1 MDAVGHLNMRKQ
13 VLVTPMEGPAA
24 TGAAGLR
31 RQRDYDL
38 HHAPWDDFTL
48 DLVQSTGFDIIVI
61 GFPIEENSLRRFIRC
76 VRAPGS
82 ACRRSGVVLLAR
94 RRHLAAAKAYVG
106 LGINRAVGVE
116 EGAEELAASIDDLCS
131 VAPRVAL
138 RAPTRIILR
147 IEDRPLRAFCQTEN
161 VSTSGMLLRGFGHYP
176 TGTTIDFEI
185 NIPGQSEPIR
195 GSAEITRTTNVA
207 MERLEG
213 VGARFLSFLGADESR
228 LSSYVEERLN

>member
-1 MDAVGHLNMRKQ
+1 
-13 VLVTPMEGPAA
+13 MEGPAA

-31 RQRDYDL
+31 TQRDYDL
-38 HHAPWDDFTL
+38 HHAPWDDNTL
-48 DLVQSTGFDIIVI
+48 DLVQSTGFDTIVI
-61 GFPIEENSLRRFIRC
+61 GFPTEETSLRRFVRC

-82 ACRRSGVVLLAR
+82 ACRRSGLVLLAQR
-94 RRHLAAAKAYVG
+94 GHLPAAQQFIGCGV
-106 LGINRAVGVE
+106 NRAVGI
-116 EGAEELAASIDDLCS
+116 EGGADELANSIDELCS
-131 VAPRVAL
+131 VAPRVVL

-195 GSAEITRTTNVA
+195 GSAEITRTTDVA

-213 VGARFLSFLGADESR
+213 VGARFLSFLGADQSR
-228 LSSYVEERLN
+228 LSSFVEERLN